1 MNKLK
6 INFQLQEL
14 DKIVTW
20 GQEPH
25 LCLHWFGFMRL
36 YSQWKIFGKN
46 PNRYSYEAGVMIY
59 LQTRKQL
66 HSFHNGSH
74 RVLYGRTST

>member
-1 MNKLK
+1 MSVF
-6 INFQLQEL
+6 IGL
-14 DKIVTW
+14 DSGGSIPK
-20 GQEPH
+20 
-25 LCLHWFGFMRL
+25 
-36 YSQWKIFGKN
+36 WKIFGEN

-59 LQTRKQL
+59 LQIRKQL